1 MLEFLRDISFSYKF
15 CLFVDFEMGRTR
27 GIMGVK
33 LSNEAS
39 QLSTSMTNV
48 WLRELADRVPVLAG
62 LLDVPAEQQIARG
75 YGHTLREIC
84 QQPLT
89 WLETSEIAVKRRELL
104 VHAVCGS
111 PDGQRAAAL
120 ALTGSGSSLSAA
132 DCLVLP
138 LQNSLRVPVVSLSG
152 GQLLTD
158 GPRVLPPV
166 EPCLLVSFARSGN
179 SPESCGVVDLLLDR
193 EPACR
198 HLVITCNLNGNLATS
213 YAGNPRIAT
222 LTLAD
227 RTCDRSLVMTSSF
240 TNMVLAGLSLAYLG
254 DTAEYRRVV
263 EVLASSARTLLLSYT
278 GRLAELVRGPFAS
291 AVYLASGANI
301 GAARESALKLL
312 ESTGGKVQAFAET
325 FLGLRHGPM
334 AAVHPDTLLVCF
346 LSSDRLVRAYEQDV
360 IEELN
365 SKELGFAKVIV
376 GENIP
381 AHLLNPQDLAVECPG
396 MAQAGDDA
404 APSLHVL
411 IGQSIA
417 FFKCMQHGLHPDSPS
432 VDGVISRVVESFRIH
447 RPLGERK

>member
-1 MLEFLRDISFSYKF
+1 M
-15 CLFVDFEMGRTR
+15 C
-27 GIMGVK
+27 VK
-33 LSNEAS
+33 LGDEAS

-62 LLDVPAEQQIARG
+62 LLDASAEQQIARG

-89 WLETSEIAVKRRELL
+89 WLETSEIAVNRRELL
-104 VHAVCGS
+104 ARAVCGS
-111 PDGQRAAAL
+111 PDGGRAGTVV
-120 ALTGSGSSLSAA
+120 LTGSGSSLWAG

-138 LQNSLRVPVVSLSG
+138 LQHALHVPVVSLSG
-152 GQLLTD
+152 GQLLTE
-158 GPRVLPPV
+158 GKRVLPPV
-166 EPCLLVSFARSGN
+166 EPRVLVSFARSGN
-179 SPESCGVVDLLLDR
+179 SPESCGVVDLLLEHD
-193 EPACR
+193 PACR
-198 HLVITCNLNGNLATS
+198 HLVITCNRNGRLATS
-213 YAGNPRIAT
+213 YSGNPRIAT

-240 TNMVLAGLSLAYLG
+240 SNMVLAGLSLAYLG
-254 DTAEYRRVV
+254 APAEYRRVV
-263 EVLASSARTLLLSYT
+263 EVLASSARGLLLSHT
-278 GRLAELVRGPFAS
+278 ERLAELVRARIAS

-334 AAVHPDTLLVCF
+334 AAVHHDTLLVCF
-346 LSSDRLVRAYEQDV
+346 LSSDPLVRAYEQDV

-376 GENIP
+376 GDGIP
-381 AHLLNPQDLAVECPG
+381 AQLLNPQDLAVECSG
-396 MAQAGDDA
+396 MAEAGDDA

-411 IGQSIA
+411 VGQLIA
-417 FFKCMQHGLHPDSPS
+417 FFQCMQHGLRPDSPS
-432 VDGVISRVVESFRIH
+432 VDGVISRVVESFHIH
-447 RPLGERK
+447 RPVGGRK